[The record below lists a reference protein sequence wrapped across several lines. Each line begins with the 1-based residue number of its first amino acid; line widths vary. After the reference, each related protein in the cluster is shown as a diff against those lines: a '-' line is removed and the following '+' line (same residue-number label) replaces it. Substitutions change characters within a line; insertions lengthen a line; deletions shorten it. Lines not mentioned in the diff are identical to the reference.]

1 MSKKKMPKN
10 YEEVITKA
18 KEKSKGKENLNK
30 LKQPAKKIV
39 KGWDKLSTSDQET
52 IIKLIKK
59 FDEYV
64 EQMREFV

>member
-1 MSKKKMPKN
+1 MAKKLPNN
-10 YEEVITKA
+10 YEAVMTAA
-18 KEKSKGKENLNK
+18 KSNGKHKENLNK

-39 KGWDKLSTSDQET
+39 KGWDKLSADEQAT

>member
-1 MSKKKMPKN
+1 MSKKLPKN
-10 YEEVITKA
+10 YETAMTAA
-18 KEKSKGKENLNK
+18 KSNSKNKENLNK

-39 KGWDKLSTSDQET
+39 KDWDKLSTGDQET
-52 IIKLIKK
+52 ITKLIKK